1 MIATPTSATARRIFM
16 ILSPRSLAYAR
27 YALQSLLNNS
37 LEPLHVHL
45 VTDSASDK
53 QLLLEETADYS
64 YASMHRCSVFAKG
77 ELDDREAE
85 TFAGFPNLRLFRQ
98 GHPCWRKITD
108 PLLMSSGEEEIVV
121 LDPDLYFPNRFR
133 FEATPDR
140 GLLLMWQRPNC
151 LFPAEIVDSALRN
164 RISLAHHVDI
174 GVAHWRAEP
183 DLDWLE
189 WLVQRLGIAEYPN
202 ARFSMHIE
210 AIVWAAIAMR
220 AGGGY
225 LPSDQW
231 YCWRRSQRIRVL
243 RRLGVSGPRLIRR
256 EPFSHM
262 KCFHAGGEAKYWLQG
277 AKQGKWLDSD
287 KLLDK
292 PGIIR
297 PFVELT
303 PRAYRREQ
311 VLKACLKRFGYY
323 NLFPSGA
330 LP

>member
-1 MIATPTSATARRIFM
+1 MIAAPKSATTRRIFM
-16 ILSPRSLAYAR
+16 ILSPRSLVYAR

-37 LEPLHVHL
+37 LEPLHLHL

-53 QLLLEETADYS
+53 RILLDEIADYS
-64 YASMHRCSVFAKG
+64 YPNMHRCSVFAKG

-85 TFAGFPNLRLFRQ
+85 TFAGYPNLRLFRQ

-140 GLLLMWQRPNC
+140 GILLMWQRPNC
-151 LFPAEIVDSALRN
+151 LFPAGIVDAALRS
-164 RISLAHHVDI
+164 RIALAHHVDI
-174 GVAHWRAEP
+174 GVAHWRANP

-189 WLVQRLGIAEYPN
+189 WLVQKLGIADDPN
-202 ARFSMHIE
+202 ARFAMHIE

-220 AGGGY
+220 EGGGY
-225 LPSDQW
+225 LPPDQW
-231 YCWRRSQRIRVL
+231 HCWRRSQRTRVL
-243 RRLGVSGPRLIRR
+243 RRLGVSGPQLIRH
-256 EPFSHM
+256 EPFSRM

-277 AKQGKWLDSD
+277 AKQRAWLDSD
-287 KLLDK
+287 ELLDK
-292 PGIIR
+292 PGVIR

-303 PRAYRREQ
+303 PRAYRRDQ
-311 VLKACLKRFGYY
+311 ALKACLKRFGYY
-323 NLFPSGA
+323 SLFPSGA

>member
-1 MIATPTSATARRIFM
+1 MIVAPNFAKARRIFM
-16 ILSPRSLAYAR
+16 ILSPRSLVYAR
-27 YALQSLLNNS
+27 YALQSLLNHS
-37 LEPLHVHL
+37 LEPLHLHL

-53 QLLLEETADYS
+53 QILLDEIADYS
-64 YASMHRCSVFAKG
+64 YPHMHRCSVFGKA

-85 TFAGFPNLRLFRQ
+85 TFARYPNLRSFRN

-151 LFPAEIVDSALRN
+151 LFPAEIVDAALRN
-164 RISLAHHVDI
+164 RIALAHHADI

-183 DLDWLE
+183 NMDWLE
-189 WLVQRLGIAEYPN
+189 WLLQKLGIADDPN
-202 ARFSMHIE
+202 ARFAMHIE

-220 AGGGY
+220 EGGGY
-225 LPSDQW
+225 LPPDQW
-231 YCWRRSQRIRVL
+231 HCWRRSQRVRVL
-243 RRLGVSGPRLIRR
+243 RRLGVSGPRLLRH
-256 EPFSHM
+256 EPFSRM
-262 KCFHAGGEAKYWLQG
+262 KCFHAGGEAKYWLQEAG
-277 AKQGKWLDSD
+277 QSARLDSD
-287 KLLDK
+287 ELLDK
-292 PGIIR
+292 PGVIR

-303 PRAYRREQ
+303 SRAYRRDQ
-311 VLKACLKRFGYY
+311 ALKAWLKRFGYY
-323 NLFPSGA
+323 SLFPSGG